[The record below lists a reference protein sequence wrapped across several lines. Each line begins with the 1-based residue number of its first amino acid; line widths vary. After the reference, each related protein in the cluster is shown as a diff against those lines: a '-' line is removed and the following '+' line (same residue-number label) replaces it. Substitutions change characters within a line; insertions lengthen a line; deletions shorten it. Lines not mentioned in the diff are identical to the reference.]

1 MTHLFI
7 FTPLSGHNLVLFSL
21 IILNPF
27 ANLTLIAESDIRNQ
41 GTGA

>member
-1 MTHLFI
+1 MKSRTKSIVVL
-7 FTPLSGHNLVLFSL
+7 LALVLFSL

>member
-1 MTHLFI
+1 MKSRTKSIVVLLALI
-7 FTPLSGHNLVLFSL
+7 LFSL